1 MKAIEKI
8 TERVGK
14 YLNNGSEKWNLNPL
28 IYSEDGW
35 TKALSIL
42 NAQIRSNFSFDP
54 LGKLYVSSQ
63 EIKIIILLYVKFCF
77 PVFTGLN
84 ACSGI

>member
-1 MKAIEKI
+1 MKAIERS

-14 YLNNGSEKWNLNPL
+14 YLSNGLEKWNLNPSV
-28 IYSEDGW
+28 YSENDW